1 MNAYATSLIRTV
13 TPVVVGAVTAWL
25 VAHGFPAVDS
35 AAVEGWLTPVLIA
48 AYYAAIR
55 AAEARW
61 PQVGWLLGKA
71 AQVVY
76 AAPDAKVVPSAGG
89 GAVVVPA
96 ANVLDTSTP
105 AKHDA
110 QEA

>member
-1 MNAYATSLIRTV
+1 MNDYITSLIRTIC
-13 TPVVVGAVTAWL
+13 PVVVGAVTAFL
-25 VAHGFPAVDS
+25 IAHGLPDINA

-76 AAPDAKVVPSAGG
+76 AAPDAKVIPSAGG

-110 QEA
+110 HE